1 MGRVVELGSFGTM
14 IKLRLSTVCLLVV
27 LYLSVNAAV
36 FLPAFHDSK
45 AAHDL
50 RRTAF
55 DAPAEQAAQLR
66 ARARAVNRSER
77 VWIISIGAVAAV
89 VSGMLLGWRIH
100 RCGGFSSALW
110 RVVPAP
116 PPKL

>member
-1 MGRVVELGSFGTM
+1 MSAVVELGSFGAM
-14 IKLRLSTVCLLVV
+14 ITLRLRTVCLLVV
-27 LYLSVNAAV
+27 FFLSVNAAV

-55 DAPAEQAAQLR
+55 DAPAEQASELR
-66 ARARAVNRSER
+66 ARARAVNRAESHR
-77 VWIISIGAVAAV
+77 IFSIGAIVAV
-89 VSGMLLGWRIH
+89 VSGVLLGWRIH

-110 RVVPAP
+110 RVDPAP